1 MCSEVRFIKTENAG
15 ALTALSELKSGE
27 NPQDKAP

>member
-1 MCSEVRFIKTENAG
+1 MCSEVRFIKTENVG
-15 ALTALSELKSGE
+15 ALRALRELKGGE